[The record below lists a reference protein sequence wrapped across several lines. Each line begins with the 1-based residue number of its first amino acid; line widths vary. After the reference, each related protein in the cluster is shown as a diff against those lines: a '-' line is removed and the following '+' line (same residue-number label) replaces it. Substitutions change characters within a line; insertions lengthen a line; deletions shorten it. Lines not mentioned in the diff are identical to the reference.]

1 MVLCAAPHA
10 APWAAVSPHFA
21 AWSTPFCQDAS
32 APHLIVTWFVTH
44 RCVRYKLIGIAP
56 VCKVKCYVYRNS
68 TDVWD
73 LLDEKR
79 RGGERER
86 ERDERQRKAGFRL
99 SRIHRIPL

>member
-10 APWAAVSPHFA
+10 APWAAVSPHCA

-32 APHLIVTWFVTH
+32 APHLIVTLFVTH

-73 LLDEKR
+73 LLGREEKGR
-79 RGGERER
+79 RKRQR
-86 ERDERQRKAGFRL
+86 QRQRQRKAGFRL